1 MDYKIQHPKYSTV
14 SQAFQ
19 KFQTSPETPQ
29 ETTPSVVKVYA
40 KVKGKLAQW
49 DVATANPSEA
59 IQTVKDVEQ
68 IKVALAL
75 IK

>member
-14 SQAFQ
+14 NQSFQ
-19 KFQTSPETPQ
+19 KFPTSQ
-29 ETTPSVVKVYA
+29 ETLTLPSVVKVYA

-49 DVATANPSEA
+49 DVATNNISEA